1 MRKESAEKLPRRRKK
16 IGLALG
22 GGGAKGLAHIG
33 AIKALEEA
41 QIPIDFI
48 AGTSM
53 GALVGGWYALTG
65 NIYAIEKLFLELK
78 DKELLSSDKITAE
91 RDGHLFA
98 DETIV
103 EMLEAGFQGKH
114 FHDCRIPFAAVATDV
129 EDGEQIT
136 IKEGSLT
143 DAVRA
148 SIALPIAFRPVK
160 TGGHLLMDGGF
171 VDPVPADVV
180 RDMGAD
186 VVIAVD
192 VASRW
197 MNMPS
202 GDLKDITKVKNLYS
216 FIYELVAGVEYHI
229 AERVLKDA
237 DVVLKIPVAT
247 LDWLEFNRAQEIIE
261 RGEAE
266 AKRNIRAIAKKTGY
280 RTKIKKT
287 AIEKIVE
294 AIFR

>member
-1 MRKESAEKLPRRRKK
+1 MTEKILNQGGRKK
-16 IGLALG
+16 VGLALG

-33 AIKALEEA
+33 VIKALEHAE
-41 QIPIDFI
+41 IPIDFI

-78 DKELLSSDKITAE
+78 DKQLLSEDRISKE

-98 DETIV
+98 DGTIV

-114 FHDCRIPFAAVATDV
+114 FYDCRIPFAAVATDV

-143 DAVRA
+143 EAVRA

-160 TGGHLLMDGGF
+160 TSGHLLMDGGF

-197 MNMPS
+197 MNIPS
-202 GDLKDITKVKNLYS
+202 GDLRDIKKVKNLYS

-266 AKRNIRAIAKKTGY
+266 VKRNIKEIAKKTGY
-280 RTKIKKT
+280 QTKIKKT
-287 AIEKIVE
+287 AIEKLVE
-294 AIFR
+294 AIFK

>member
-1 MRKESAEKLPRRRKK
+1 MVVEKISNQGGRKK
-16 IGLALG
+16 VGLALG

-33 AIKALEEA
+33 VIKVLERAE
-41 QIPIDFI
+41 IPINFI

-78 DKELLSSDKITAE
+78 NKKLLSSDKITAE

-98 DETIV
+98 DKTIV
-103 EMLEAGFQGKH
+103 EMLEAGFRRKH
-114 FHDCRIPFAAVATDV
+114 FKDCRIPFAAVTTDV
-129 EDGEQIT
+129 ATGEQRVL
-136 IKEGSLT
+136 KKGNLT
-143 DAVRA
+143 EAVRA

-180 RDMGAD
+180 REMGAD
-186 VVIAVD
+186 VVIASD

-197 MNMPS
+197 INMPS
-202 GDLKDITKVKNLYS
+202 EDLQDITRVKNLYS

-229 AERVLKDA
+229 TQRVLKDA
-237 DVVLKIPVAT
+237 DVVLKVPVAT
-247 LDWLEFNRAQEIIE
+247 LDWLEFDRVNEIIA

-266 AKRNIRAIAKKTGY
+266 AKRNIREIAKKTGC

-287 AIEKIVE
+287 GLEKFIEMVFK
-294 AIFR
+294 